1 MDYSQLA
8 EKMLD
13 IRAQLSH
20 MPAGEALAEACEG
33 EYYALS
39 FLLTKGEKSCPSE
52 LKEHMGVTSARIAA
66 MLKHL
71 EKKGWVKR
79 SADRS
84 DERRV
89 IVSLTEEGRAMISE
103 RRREALSRIT
113 AALTAL
119 GEDEAHEYVR
129 LQQKILDSIR
139 HRGNSPR
146 TSAELLSA
154 LAR

>member
-1 MDYSQLA
+1 
-8 EKMLD
+8 
-13 IRAQLSH
+13 
-20 MPAGEALAEACEG
+20 
-33 EYYALS
+33 
-39 FLLTKGEKSCPSE
+39 
-52 LKEHMGVTSARIAA
+52 

-113 AALTAL
+113 AALGAL

-129 LQQKILDSIR
+129 LQQKLLDSIR
-139 HRGNSPR
+139 HRGDAP
-146 TSAELLSA
+146 
-154 LAR
+154 

>member
-113 AALTAL
+113 AALGAL

-129 LQQKILDSIR
+129 LQQKLLDSIR
-139 HRGNSPR
+139 HCRGGNAP
-146 TSAELLSA
+146 
-154 LAR
+154 